1 MVEQKYRKW
10 SILLTHDV
18 KSMTRPIPVGKTN
31 THKPVRSYSTPKA
44 TPTAPAIWIKDW
56 KEFGNFAIAIR
67 VIQTDRMAK

>member
-1 MVEQKYRKW
+1 M
-10 SILLTHDV
+10 
-18 KSMTRPIPVGKTN
+18 MRPKPVGMTN

-44 TPTAPAIWIKDW
+44 TPTAPATWINDW